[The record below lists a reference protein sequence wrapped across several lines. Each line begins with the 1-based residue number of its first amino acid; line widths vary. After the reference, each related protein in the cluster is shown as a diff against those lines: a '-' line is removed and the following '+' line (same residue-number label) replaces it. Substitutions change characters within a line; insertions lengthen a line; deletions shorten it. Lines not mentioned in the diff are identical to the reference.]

1 MQEMHKLMFRSA
13 RFSFFLLFFLSLPV
27 LFETQFILT
36 VWLKTVPD
44 NTVVFLRIMLC
55 TSLIYTLSNPLIIAN
70 QATGKVRK
78 YQAICGAILLMILP
92 VSYISLRLGLP
103 AYSVFIIHFLMESL
117 TQIVR
122 MLLLRPLIGIRI
134 IDYFKFIYSPVLLV
148 SVVSIIFPALVY
160 FNMRDTVIRF
170 FLVEIVCI
178 LSVSFFAYFLGLSF
192 NERMF
197 IKSKV
202 IILLKNTLIKKYE
215 NKVDILE

>member
-1 MQEMHKLMFRSA
+1 
-13 RFSFFLLFFLSLPV
+13 
-27 LFETQFILT
+27 
-36 VWLKTVPD
+36 
-44 NTVVFLRIMLC
+44 MLC

-78 YQAICGAILLMILP
+78 YQAICGTILLMILP

-178 LSVSFFAYFLGLSF
+178 LSVSFLHIS
-192 NERMF
+192 
-197 IKSKV
+197 
-202 IILLKNTLIKKYE
+202 
-215 NKVDILE
+215 